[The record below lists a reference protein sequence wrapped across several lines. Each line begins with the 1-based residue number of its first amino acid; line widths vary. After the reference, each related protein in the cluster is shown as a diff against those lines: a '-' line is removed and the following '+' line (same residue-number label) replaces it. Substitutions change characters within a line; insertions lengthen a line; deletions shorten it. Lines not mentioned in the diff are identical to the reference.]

1 MGDAPPEVVPC
12 PPNRRAEALS
22 LVLCEIAP
30 SQRREIAGELLKTS
44 SSYDSPTATGLIVA
58 MRGDILCGAVWPQP
72 QPGNTAVL
80 WPPQLVAGET
90 EPTGFELLRAAVDW
104 LDGAAIG
111 MAQVLLPRR
120 DEPVVPLLEAV
131 GFCHLA
137 ELLYLT
143 CEADRFSTEPQAERE
158 LQFVPYDERNRE
170 RLGNLIEETYVGT
183 LDCPALNG
191 ARGMDD
197 VIAGYKAT
205 GLFRP
210 EIWQIIRH
218 SGEDVGVLLL
228 ADHPSARHW
237 ELVYMGLVPKAR
249 GRGWGRQI
257 TQHAQSLARLAN
269 VERIVLAVDA
279 ANSPAL
285 EMYRAMGFEKW
296 DRRHVFVRFAS
307 TS

>member
-44 SSYDSPTATGLIVA
+44 SNDDPSAASGLLVA
-58 MRGDILCGAVWPQP
+58 MRGDVLGGAVWMQP

-80 WPPQLVAGET
+80 WPPQLIAGEP
-90 EPTGFELLRAAVDW
+90 EPTGFPLLRAAVDW

-111 MAQVLLPRR
+111 MAQVLLSRR
-120 DEPVVPLLEAV
+120 DEHVVHMLESV
-131 GFCHLA
+131 GFSHLA

-143 CEADRFSTEPQAERE
+143 CEADRFSPEPQCERD
-158 LQFVPYDERNRE
+158 LQFVPYDERSRE
-170 RLGNLIEETYVGT
+170 RLGNLIEQTYVGT

-191 ARGMDD
+191 ARGMED
-197 VIAGYKAT
+197 VIAGYQAT

-210 EIWQIIRH
+210 ELWQIVRYN
-218 SGEDVGVLLL
+218 GEDVGVLLL

-257 TQHAQSLARLAN
+257 TQHAQSLAQLAN
-269 VERIVLAVDA
+269 IERIVLAVDA

-296 DRRHVFVRFAS
+296 DRRHVFVHFAS

>member
-1 MGDAPPEVVPC
+1 MGNALPKVVPC

-30 SQRREIAGELLKTS
+30 SQRREIAGDLLKTS
-44 SSYDSPTATGLIVA
+44 TNDDSSAASGLLVT
-58 MRGDILCGAVWPQP
+58 MRGDVLCGAVWPQP

-80 WPPQLVAGET
+80 WPHQLVAGEP
-90 EPTGFELLRAAVDW
+90 EPTGFTLLRAAVGW

-120 DEPVVPLLEAV
+120 DERVVPMLESV
-131 GFCHLA
+131 GFSHLA

-143 CEADRFSTEPQAERE
+143 CEADRFLTEPQPERE
-158 LQFVPYDERNRE
+158 LQFMPYDERNRE
-170 RLGNLIEETYVGT
+170 RLGSLIEQSYVGT

-197 VIAGYKAT
+197 VIAGYQAT

-210 EIWQIIRH
+210 EIWQIVRH
-218 SGEDVGVLLL
+218 NGEDVGVLLL

-237 ELVYMGLVPKAR
+237 ELVYMGLVPKGR

-279 ANSPAL
+279 ANFPAL